1 MTTVTK
7 SSELAAPKQDTVSA
21 EQIVLS
27 AYARLVAA
35 KNPGVHRLRRGTQLV
50 DAMLEPLFYDIKQRL
65 AAQGHKWVKDEN
77 LGCALLLAPLL
88 KKGSLP
94 LGAALA
100 KAKFS
105 SLRFNQ
111 LLACNDPAE
120 LFTAMQRALRQ
131 IDGAASSHDVLRIAL
146 SWTEY
151 GADAT
156 RKRLLAK
163 YFALDLPPSTEPV
176 AI

>member
-1 MTTVTK
+1 MTTATN
-7 SSELAAPKQDTVSA
+7 SLDTPVSKPDAISA

-27 AYARLVAA
+27 AYARLVASNNA
-35 KNPGVHRLRRGTQLV
+35 GVHRLRRGTQLV
-50 DAMLEPLFYDIKQRL
+50 DAMLEPVFYDVKQRL

-77 LGCALLLAPLL
+77 LACALLLAPLL
-88 KKGSLP
+88 KKGNLP

-100 KAKFS
+100 KADFS

-120 LFTAMQRALRQ
+120 LFTALQRALRQ
-131 IDGAASSHDVLRIAL
+131 IEGAASSHDVIRVTL

-163 YFALDLPPSTEPV
+163 YFALDLPV
-176 AI
+176 ADD